1 MPRPK
6 HPTRALR
13 AFTIVELLVAVAV
26 LVVVVVATARI
37 FSAASKVSFMPGFS
51 AHADYQEL
59 LSSTGHLRATCR
71 QAFVVHG
78 EGPQA
83 DAYAMKMRDHGFT
96 SVEVPSKGDRF
107 EIT

>member
-1 MPRPK
+1 
-6 HPTRALR
+6 L
-13 AFTIVELLVAVAV
+13 IVGYQAESTLGRKLLDGWKQVKIYGEDYDV
-26 LVVVVVATARI
+26 RC
-37 FSAASKVSFMPGFS
+37 KVSFMPGFS